1 MHQMQ
6 ETSALWGLL
15 ISERCHGNNGN
26 CQSSFPL
33 SLDFIL
39 DSDNMKHNMRQTE
52 EEIYRP
58 KSGIMPDVYVLSQS
72 GVCS

>member
-15 ISERCHGNNGN
+15 ISKRCHGNK
-26 CQSSFPL
+26 QSSFPL

-39 DSDNMKHNMRQTE
+39 DPDNMKQHETNGGGGDTHAQTGDGT
-52 EEIYRP
+52 
-58 KSGIMPDVYVLSQS
+58 SCLLS
-72 GVCS
+72 